1 VFDLSWSKLSG
12 NEEICAKLFREVFC
26 TIYNLSF
33 IEKHGATAKI
43 KRAMT
48 NQHSNAL
55 LIIDDHP
62 VYREALGEILTREF
76 TNLGIS
82 VFTASNASEGL
93 ELVDAMDKLWV
104 VLLDVKMPGLSGLA
118 GIKVFKQKSNVAHVV
133 SISGLESP
141 AWESRAVAAGAT
153 LFVSKNSTSLSIYN
167 KVQKLFGTNAQPT
180 VVEATEE
187 QPDIR
192 LTQRQMEVL
201 HLISLG
207 HPNKIIADYLE
218 IKEQTVKIHI
228 NQIFKELRVFN
239 RTQAVLK
246 AQKHQLLGN

>member
-1 VFDLSWSKLSG
+1 
-12 NEEICAKLFREVFC
+12 
-26 TIYNLSF
+26 
-33 IEKHGATAKI
+33 
-43 KRAMT
+43 MT
-48 NQHSNAL
+48 TPPSNAL

-76 TNLGIS
+76 SNSGVAVL
-82 VFTASNASEGL
+82 TASNSSEGL
-93 ELVDAMDKLWV
+93 ELVDAQDKVWV

-118 GIKVFKQKSNVAHVV
+118 GIKVFKQKTNVEHVV

-141 AWESRAVAAGAT
+141 SWEPKAVAAGAT
-153 LFVSKNSTSLSIYN
+153 LFLSKNSTSASIHQ
-167 KVQKLFGTNAQPT
+167 KLQKLFDLNGSLTL
-180 VVEATEE
+180 ATTLEE
-187 QPDIR
+187 QAEFR
-192 LTQRQMEVL
+192 LTQRQLEVL

-246 AQKHQLLGN
+246 AQKYQLLSP

>member
-1 VFDLSWSKLSG
+1 
-12 NEEICAKLFREVFC
+12 
-26 TIYNLSF
+26 
-33 IEKHGATAKI
+33 
-43 KRAMT
+43 MT
-48 NQHSNAL
+48 NQYSNAL

-76 TNLGIS
+76 SNLGIG
-82 VFTASNASEGL
+82 VYTASNASEGL
-93 ELVDAMDKLWV
+93 DLVDAMDKTWV

-118 GIKVFKQKSNVAHVV
+118 GIKVFKQKSNVEHVV

-141 AWESRAVAAGAT
+141 TWEPRAVAAGAT
-153 LFVSKNSTSLSIYN
+153 LFVSKNNTSISIYN
-167 KVQKLFGTNAQPT
+167 KLKKLFEVSSMPS
-180 VVEATEE
+180 VVQTAEE
-187 QPDIR
+187 QPDFR
-192 LTQRQMEVL
+192 LTQRQLEVL

-207 HPNKIIADYLE
+207 HPNKIIANYLD

-246 AQKHQLLGN
+246 AQKHKLLSPTPLVENNGHG

>member
-1 VFDLSWSKLSG
+1 
-12 NEEICAKLFREVFC
+12 
-26 TIYNLSF
+26 
-33 IEKHGATAKI
+33 
-43 KRAMT
+43 MT
-48 NQHSNAL
+48 TQTSNAL

-76 TNLGIS
+76 RNLGIS
-82 VFTASNASEGL
+82 VHTASNASEGL
-93 ELVDAMDKLWV
+93 ELVDAQDKFWV

-118 GIKVFKQKSNVAHVV
+118 GIKVFKQKSNVSHVV

-141 AWESRAVAAGAT
+141 TWEPRAVSAGAT
-153 LFVSKNSTSLSIYN
+153 LFLSKNSTSSSIYD
-167 KVQKLFGTNAQPT
+167 KLQKLFELSPTLIGTKL
-180 VVEATEE
+180 TED
-187 QPDIR
+187 QPDFR
-192 LTQRQMEVL
+192 LTQRQLEVL

-246 AQKHQLLGN
+246 AQKYQLLSL